1 MYNILFQNVKM
12 TMGNDAKKCLDYL
25 ARLQE
30 VAEDI
35 LIDKERIVDHS
46 RRSNELR
53 EAKRYKC
60 ILIILM

>member
-1 MYNILFQNVKM
+1 
-12 TMGNDAKKCLDYL
+12 MGNDAKKCLDYL